1 MAIRTKEECH
11 ETSISQKIVEIC
23 EVVPIIDWKLY
34 PQNPKLSVSNNPQK
48 FVQNIQVP
56 ELQYIYPTYNGFR
69 FVITIMNS
77 SPENWVNITSPKLDG
92 NSLNLNPGENV
103 DLTYTFQNL
112 DLLQVGITQ
121 LALKCQAYGV
131 KNGIETELD
140 NEKIEGILEMFKA
153 DSSGST
159 ISTNREIFNLSFN
172 KANNILSG
180 DKEIII
186 YSTNQVGWESQPFDL
201 NVSKNQNQNSTSLI
215 LSLDQTSIEI
225 GNYSEQMIIKAD
237 GKQKRVTINLAVVND
252 ANQFYVSQDYF
263 DFTLLLS
270 ENKNASGTIFVDN
283 PNSLSISLESFPG
296 FLTSC
301 SYANNSVTFQS
312 KSATQLGV
320 GLFSGNIVLKAG
332 DVQKTIFV
340 KINVVEHI
348 VNDFNRSGYY
358 FALDKNKVAMTRV
371 NPLAVKVF
379 MKLDMF
385 FMGYGKMYNET
396 QVYQLPY
403 FQNKAVFYP
412 GDEVND
418 FFVKQRSIQD
428 FTTSFDAYQFAV
440 VKMTFS
446 EINEADEVMNSF
458 ILDNVRFAPGYK
470 PKCFPFYT
478 DFPVRSV
485 TSNSRLAIAADMIG
499 YNIYISNLLRK
510 INQMSRIGYN
520 VRSILFD
527 KKDLS
532 GNDLD
537 LGKVK
542 LVPIPDQQKVVNIYF
557 ETHNLVFDWFSC
569 AGDYELP
576 TEFEHTVSDN
586 VESGSE
592 EKFETKQTDNLTI
605 NTGWILHEETEV
617 IDAIF
622 NSNFVIIQLPEKTV
636 RAIPTAKKNNL
647 GTSKKGFKS
656 MMLEFKILK
665 DER

>member
-34 PQNPKLSVSNNPQK
+34 LQNPKLSVSNNPQK

-131 KNGIETELD
+131 KNGVETELD

-172 KANNILSG
+172 QANNILSG

-186 YSTNQVGWESQPFDL
+186 YSTNQVGWESKPFDL

-252 ANQFYVSQDYF
+252 ANQFYISQDYF

-270 ENKNASGTIFVDN
+270 ENKNASGTISVDN
-283 PNSLSISLESFPG
+283 PNSLSISLESFPD

-301 SYANNSVTFQS
+301 SYDNNSVTFQS

-348 VNDFNRSGYY
+348 VNDFSRSGYF

-403 FQNKAVFYP
+403 FQNKAIFYP

-485 TSNSRLAIAADMIG
+485 TSKSRLAIAADMIG
-499 YNIYISNLLRK
+499 YNIYISNLLSK

-647 GTSKKGFKS
+647 GTSQKGFKS